1 MTGIRVTRLKLQY
14 PQNDV
19 PAVNIH
25 ALTVEA
31 GEFMAVMGSMDEN
44 LAGKKAPEGSVYN
57 EWHEQ
62 WKVLDERLEELDP
75 MPRADMLFDGKV
87 TINAITEPQLKE
99 VIVVVESQV
108 AMHEKLI
115 KDDDEDADPEDLEIW
130 QARLKDL
137 TGLLGSSDWREAD
150 I

>member
-1 MTGIRVTRLKLQY
+1 MEKLEF
-14 PQNDV
+14 
-19 PAVNIH
+19 
-25 ALTVEA
+25 TVH
-31 GEFMAVMGSMDEN
+31 EFMAIMGSLDEN
-44 LAGKKAPEGSVYN
+44 LAGKNAPEGSVYN
-57 EWHEQ
+57 EWHAQ
-62 WKVLDERLEELDP
+62 WKALDERLEELP
-75 MPRADMLFDGKV
+75 MMERANMLFDGKL

>member
-1 MTGIRVTRLKLQY
+1 MQKLEF
-14 PQNDV
+14 
-19 PAVNIH
+19 
-25 ALTVEA
+25 TVH
-31 GEFMAVMGSMDEN
+31 EFMAIMGHLDEKI
-44 LAGKKAPEGSVYN
+44 AGKKAPEGSVYN
-57 EWHEQ
+57 EWHQQ
-62 WKVLDERLEELDP
+62 WKTLDERLEELDP

-87 TINAITEPQLKE
+87 TINVITEPQLKE

-137 TGLLGSSDWREAD
+137 TELLGSSDWHEVD

>member
-1 MTGIRVTRLKLQY
+1 MDKIVF
-14 PQNDV
+14 
-19 PAVNIH
+19 
-25 ALTVEA
+25 TVH
-31 GEFMAVMGSMDEN
+31 EFMAVMGSMDEN

-137 TGLLGSSDWREAD
+137 TGLLGSSDWHEAD

>member
-1 MTGIRVTRLKLQY
+1 MDKIVF
-14 PQNDV
+14 
-19 PAVNIH
+19 
-25 ALTVEA
+25 TVH
-31 GEFMAVMGSMDEN
+31 EFMAVMGSMDEN

-87 TINAITEPQLKE
+87 TINAITEPQLQE
-99 VIVVVESQV
+99 VVGVVENQI

-115 KDDDEDADPEDLEIW
+115 DDDDEEEDDVEAILAALRAME
-130 QARLKDL
+130 
-137 TGLLGSSDWREAD
+137 SDDSDQSATSDDDDDGDIVTLVQRSPQHRER
-150 I
+150 

>member
-1 MTGIRVTRLKLQY
+1 MDKIVF
-14 PQNDV
+14 
-19 PAVNIH
+19 
-25 ALTVEA
+25 TVH
-31 GEFMAVMGSMDEN
+31 EFMAIMGSMDEN
-44 LAGKKAPEGSVYN
+44 LAGKKAPKSSVYN

-87 TINAITEPQLKE
+87 TINVITEPQLKE

-137 TGLLGSSDWREAD
+137 TELLGSSDWHEVD